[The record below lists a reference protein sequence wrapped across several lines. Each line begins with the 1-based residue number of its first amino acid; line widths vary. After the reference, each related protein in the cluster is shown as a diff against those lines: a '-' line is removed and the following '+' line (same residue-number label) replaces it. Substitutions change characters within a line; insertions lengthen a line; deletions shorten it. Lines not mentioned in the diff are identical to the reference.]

1 MKPRKLL
8 TPEAAAAHLGM
19 TVEELTEHHQ
29 QGTGPN
35 YVHVNATITRY
46 LVEDL
51 DEWQN
56 T

>member
-1 MKPRKLL
+1 MKPRQLL
-8 TPEAAAAHLGM
+8 TPEAAATYLGI
-19 TVEELTEHHQ
+19 TVEALTEHHQ

-35 YVHVNATITRY
+35 YVPITPTITRY

-56 T
+56 N